1 MVVLL
6 GAGVGSQVLSSGSL
20 DISGLHWD
28 HGSVWVSHQ
37 ASVVGP
43 VGGVGSD
50 GVDGSSGSGVGN
62 LGGVNLSGVDWHN
75 SSVSVTDQSP
85 GDSDS
90 VGVVGSVG
98 VAGSVGNGASS
109 LSVGQAGGGNL
120 GGLRG
125 DHGTVGVGHQLG
137 RAHSD
142 GGGENQKLHD
152 ESWVWRAAATS

>member
-1 MVVLL
+1 MLVLL

-28 HGSVWVSHQ
+28 HGSVGVSHQ

-43 VGGVGSD
+43 VGGVGSN
-50 GVDGSSGSGVGN
+50 GVDGPSGSGVGN

-75 SSVSVTDQSP
+75 GSVSVTDQSP
-85 GDSDS
+85 GDS
-90 VGVVGSVG
+90 
-98 VAGSVGNGASS
+98 
-109 LSVGQAGGGNL
+109 
-120 GGLRG
+120 
-125 DHGTVGVGHQLG
+125 GTVGVGHQLG

-152 ESWVWRAAATS
+152 ESWVCFAL

>member
-1 MVVLL
+1 MLVLL

-28 HGSVWVSHQ
+28 HGSVGVSHQ

-43 VGGVGSD
+43 VGGVGSN

-75 SSVSVTDQSP
+75 
-85 GDSDS
+85 
-90 VGVVGSVG
+90 
-98 VAGSVGNGASS
+98 
-109 LSVGQAGGGNL
+109 
-120 GGLRG
+120 
-125 DHGTVGVGHQLG
+125 GTVGVGHQLG

-152 ESWVWRAAATS
+152 ESWVCFALE